1 MPDFQKILNSG
12 RAILFDGAM
21 GTLLQARGMKP
32 GDSPEGFGMARP
44 EVVAEVHAEYLR
56 AGADV
61 ITTNTFG
68 GTGYKLFAMD
78 VFEVNKTMALAARKA
93 AGGSGFVAG
102 SVGPTGKFMRPLGDV
117 SFRELVEAF
126 KVQIKGLAA
135 GGADLILAET
145 HFDLAEARA
154 VAVAC
159 REVCDLPLGV
169 SMTFEGDRSLTGT
182 GPLTFIDAVQNMGVD
197 LIATNCSSGPD
208 GMAEVIR
215 AMTPRLSTPL
225 LAEPNAGLPE
235 LVDGE
240 TVFRLGPEEFA
251 HEVSAFLDLGVTCL
265 GGCCGTTPEHIT
277 ALAKAVEG
285 RTVLRP
291 EARPGELALTSRSQS
306 AVIAAD
312 LPVTIIG
319 ERVNPT
325 GKKQLAEE
333 LAKAELTTALRM
345 AREQHEAGAPV
356 LDLNVGAAMVDE
368 PVVLPLLAEKI
379 AADLPMPLSLDSSNP
394 EAIRAALNAYPGS
407 PLVNSI
413 SGEPGRMAELG
424 PLCKLYGAPFI
435 LLPIKG
441 RKLPISAPDRIAIIE
456 ELVQE
461 ADGLGIPRRLIL
473 VDVLALTVSSKPEAA
488 AASLE
493 VIRHC
498 RDVLRL
504 PTVIGL
510 SNISFGLPARDLVN
524 SAFLSMCVGQGL
536 AAYIGNPGSARLRE
550 AQAAA
555 EVLACRDAGAER
567 FIADYSDWKAGLGG
581 GGGGARGAEKKPR
594 AAAKNLR
601 EAVIKGARDAVGGM
615 LDKALAEGR
624 EPGAIVDEDLI
635 PGITEVGEMYER
647 REYFLPQLLHSAETM
662 QAAFERLKP
671 LLEADATGEK
681 KATVIIATVEGDI
694 HDIGKNIVIL
704 MLKNYGFEVVDLG
717 KDVPADT
724 IVDAAA
730 EHGAAVVALSAL
742 MTTTMVRMQET
753 VDLIAKRGLTAK
765 VMVGGAVLTQE
776 YADSIGAHGY
786 APDAVGAVKLARELA
801 EMP

>member
-1 MPDFQKILNSG
+1 
-12 RAILFDGAM
+12 M
-21 GTLLQARGMKP
+21 GTLLQARGMRA
-32 GDSPEGFGMARP
+32 GESPEGFGMANP
-44 EVVAEVHAEYLR
+44 GVVAEVHAEYFR

-61 ITTNTFG
+61 LTTNTFG
-68 GTGYKLFAMD
+68 GTAYKLFAVD
-78 VFEVNKTMALAARKA
+78 VFEVNKVMAQAARKA
-93 AGGSGFVAG
+93 AGDQGFVAG

-126 KVQIKGLAA
+126 KAQIRGLAE

-145 HFDLAEARA
+145 QFDLAEARA

-197 LIATNCSSGPD
+197 LVATNCSSGPD
-208 GMAEVIR
+208 GMAAVIR
-215 AMTPRLSTPL
+215 EMTPRLSTPL

-235 LVDGE
+235 LVDGQ
-240 TVFRLGPEEFA
+240 TVFRLGPEDFA
-251 HEVSAFLDLGVTCL
+251 REVSAFLDLGVTCL
-265 GGCCGTTPEHIT
+265 GGCCGTTPEHIK
-277 ALAKAVEG
+277 ALSRAVEG
-285 RTVLRP
+285 RAVMRSEAPAGVLT
-291 EARPGELALTSRSQS
+291 LTSRSQS
-306 AVIAAD
+306 AVIGAD

-333 LAKAELTTALRM
+333 LVRAELGTAMRM

-368 PVVLPLLAEKI
+368 PKVLPLLAEKI
-379 AADLPMPLSLDSSNP
+379 AAELPVPLCLDSSNP
-394 EAIRAALNAYPGS
+394 LAIRAGLDAYPGS
-407 PLVNSI
+407 ALVNSI

-441 RKLPISAPDRIAIIE
+441 RKLPISAPDRIEIIE
-456 ELVQE
+456 SLLEE
-461 ADGLGIPRRLIL
+461 ADSLGIPRRLVL

-498 RDVLRL
+498 RDSLNL

-524 SAFLSMCVGQGL
+524 AAFLSMCIGQGL

-550 AQAAA
+550 AQAAS
-555 EVLACRDAGAER
+555 EVLACRDTGAER
-567 FIADYSDWKAGLGG
+567 FIAGYSGWKAGEG
-581 GGGGARGAEKKPR
+581 GGGGAAGPAEKR
-594 AAAKNLR
+594 QSAAKNLR
-601 EAVIKGARDAVGGM
+601 EAVIKGAKDAVDGM
-615 LDKALAEGR
+615 IQEALDQGR
-624 EPGAIVDEDLI
+624 EPGAIVDQELI

-647 REYFLPQLLHSAETM
+647 REYFLPQLLLSAETM
-662 QAAFERLKP
+662 QAAFEKLKP
-671 LLEADATGEK
+671 LLEQNPAAEK
-681 KATVIIATVEGDI
+681 KATIVIATVEGDI

-704 MLKNYGFEVVDLG
+704 MLKNHGFEVVDLG
-717 KDVPADT
+717 KDVSAET
-724 IVDAAA
+724 IVDAVA
-730 EHGAAVVALSAL
+730 EHNAQVVGLSAL

-753 VDLIAKRGLTAK
+753 VDLIAKRGLPAK
-765 VMVGGAVLTQE
+765 VMVGGAVLTRE
-776 YADSIGAHGY
+776 FADSIGADGY
-786 APDAVGAVKLARELA
+786 APDAVGAVRLAKELA
-801 EMP
+801 ERSRN